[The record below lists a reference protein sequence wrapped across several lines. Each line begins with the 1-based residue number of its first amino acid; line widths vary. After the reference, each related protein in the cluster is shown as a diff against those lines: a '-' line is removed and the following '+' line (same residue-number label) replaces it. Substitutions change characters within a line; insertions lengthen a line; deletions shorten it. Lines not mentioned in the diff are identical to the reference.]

1 MTRSARFSRLA
12 SILAAAILTVGC
24 GGDDDSSGGSGAAAG
39 TGATAGSGGSGGGS
53 AGSAGSGT
61 GASAGVGGGSAGVG
75 GGTGGGGTG
84 GGGTG
89 GTGGSTSASC
99 APLPPASGATV
110 EVTPG
115 KSIGDALKGAAA
127 GTTILLAD
135 GTYDVSG
142 DPIYITTAGITIRG
156 KSGNR
161 AAVILDSKHVDNGTG
176 GIISV
181 RSSNV
186 TIAHLTLK
194 EARFH
199 AIHVSGGQSAT
210 TTGTRIHDVHVLDP
224 GEQGIKINAS
234 GTNYTDD
241 GEISCSRIEMTRPGA
256 AFVQTKVSSGS
267 KCYTGGVDA
276 HDARGWVVRDNHIEG
291 FWCEGSGG
299 EYLAE
304 HGIHFWTGSRDT
316 IVERNVLV
324 NNARHIGFGLVG
336 TGRTY
341 SDNPCPGQS
350 KVGHYGGSIVN
361 NFMVAND
368 PKLHASGNG
377 FDSGVS
383 LWYSCGTDVLHNS
396 IASTQAPK
404 SSGIEYRFSST
415 SANIANNMSTHAFKM
430 RDGAKATLQTNVE
443 NAATSD
449 FVSVAGADLHLTAG
463 ASAALDKGTDLSAK
477 VSTDFDG
484 ESRSKT
490 PDIGADER

>member
-1 MTRSARFSRLA
+1 MKRSALVSVLG
-12 SILAAAILTVGC
+12 AALVSWGC
-24 GGDDDSSGGSGAAAG
+24 GGDDDGGGGSGASTG
-39 TGATAGSGGSGGGS
+39 TGASSGSGGSGGGS
-53 AGSAGSGT
+53 AGNGGV
-61 GASAGVGGGSAGVG
+61 GASAGVGGGSAGVGG

-99 APLPPASGATV
+99 APLPAPSGTIV
-110 EVTPG
+110 EVSPG
-115 KSIGDALKGAAA
+115 KSIGDALKSAAA

-135 GTYDVSG
+135 GTYDVSQ
-142 DPIYITTAGITIRG
+142 DPIYITTAGITIRS

-161 AAVILDSKHVDNGTG
+161 GAVILDSKHVDNGTG

-181 RSSNV
+181 RASDV

-210 TTGTRIHDVHVLDP
+210 TTGIRIHDVHVLDP

-241 GEISCSRIEMTRPGA
+241 GEVACSRLEMTRPGA

-350 KVGHYGGSIVN
+350 KVGHYGGVIVN

-383 LWYSCGTDVLHNS
+383 LWYSCGTEVLHNS

-404 SSGIEYRFSST
+404 SSGIEYRFAST
-415 SANIANNMSTHAFKM
+415 SAEITNNISTHAFKA
-430 RDGAKATLQTNVE
+430 RDNAKATLTTNIE
-443 NAATSD
+443 NAAAGD
-449 FVSVAGADLHLTAG
+449 FVNVAGADLHLTAG
-463 ASAALDKGTDLSAK
+463 ASAAIDKGTNLSSK
-477 VSTDFDG
+477 VPKDFDG
-484 ESRSKT
+484 DTRSAP